1 MAGEVRPANT
11 PALHAVATERRRPV
25 GIRLIVEVLTSA
37 PMVLTH
43 REKLLLVALAEDAN
57 DDTRVTWNS
66 VEHPKFQTG
75 AKLSSRAQLYAVI
88 KALSAKGV
96 LIRTSAGQK
105 NGVAKYKL
113 ERLAPAQ
120 CQEIPDTET
129 ASQRPGNADTDT
141 PQSPKTPDTER
152 ESQCQET
159 PDTETAQ
166 CQGIRDVSVRKSGTP
181 TPLNPSS
188 TTPSSKQAGEPATI
202 VAFGI
207 PEDARPLVDGITAAG
222 VNVRWPFKGN
232 EWFPVL
238 ALIKKSGVAAMVD
251 HSVKAASRTSIES
264 ARYFLSGWAELAPMP
279 EPGTTRPPLRAVSG
293 GWTPFKNPSN
303 HDVYDEDLI

>member
-1 MAGEVRPANT
+1 M
-11 PALHAVATERRRPV
+11 

-88 KALSAKGV
+88 KALTAKGA
-96 LIRTSAGQK
+96 LTKTSAGQK

-113 ERLAPAQ
+113 ERFSPAQ
-120 CQEIPDTET
+120 CQEIPDTEPP
-129 ASQRPGNADTDT
+129 SQRPGNADTDT
-141 PQSPKTPDTER
+141 PQRPETPDTED
-152 ESQCQET
+152 EGQCQET
-159 PDTETAQ
+159 PDTEASQ
-166 CQGIRDVSVRKSGTP
+166 CQGFRDVSVRDSGTP

-188 TTPSSKQAGEPATI
+188 TTPSSKQAGEPATF
-202 VAFGI
+202 AASGI
-207 PEDARPLVDGITAAG
+207 PADALPLVDRLTAAG

-238 ALIKKSGVAAMVD
+238 ALIKKSGVDAMVD
-251 HSVKAASRTSIES
+251 HSIKAASRTSIES
-264 ARYFLSGWAELAPMP
+264 ARYFLSGWAELAPLP
-279 EPGTTRPPLRAVSG
+279 AAGTPRPPLHVVGKQRHQ
-293 GWTPFKNPSN
+293 PFQPNPNANYHKGFGS
-303 HDVYDEDLI
+303 